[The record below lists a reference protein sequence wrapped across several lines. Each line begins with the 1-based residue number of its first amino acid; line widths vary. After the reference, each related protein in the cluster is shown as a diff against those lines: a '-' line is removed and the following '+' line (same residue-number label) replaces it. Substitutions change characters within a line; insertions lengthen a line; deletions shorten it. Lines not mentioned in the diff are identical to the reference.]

1 MLPAGPVRN
10 LGWLAAACF
19 LAAWFLPAAAD
30 VPGWMAFRYAFS
42 PVWRY
47 GTAEPQG
54 GEDAVAQVLSALTN
68 VAFVV
73 MFARLVRGT
82 VNRPGLFLRVAIA
95 CFVLDLYWFVQLL
108 RDGAAHELWIG
119 YYVWLA
125 AFALLGVVG
134 WMLMRSARSAA
145 ATPPAA

>member
-1 MLPAGPVRN
+1 
-10 LGWLAAACF
+10 
-19 LAAWFLPAAAD
+19 
-30 VPGWMAFRYAFS
+30 
-42 PVWRY
+42 
-47 GTAEPQG
+47 
-54 GEDAVAQVLSALTN
+54 
-68 VAFVV
+68 

-95 CFVLDLYWFVQLL
+95 CFVLDLYWFVQML